1 MTEIRKSRE
10 NAWTVIKSRRHEV
23 LKAYVD
29 DSKGSDLLLLCNVAM
44 KLGNGKG
51 VGGEFIAR
59 MVVSGATTSQPKL
72 KLYQIWAVSLLL

>member
-23 LKAYVD
+23 LKVYVD
-29 DSKGSDLLLLCNVAM
+29 DSKGSDLLLIGKVDM

-51 VGGEFIAR
+51 VSGEFIAR
-59 MVVSGATTSQPKL
+59 IVVSGATTSQPKM
-72 KLYQIWAVSLLL
+72 KLYQVWAVSLLL